1 MGPTLNNHYAL
12 LTQSRI
18 DLANTYFYFMNRIA
32 IFCGSKMGNDP
43 AYATATKELVK
54 EVVSKGI
61 EIVYGGGDVGLMGVV
76 AETVLENG
84 GTITGVI
91 PDKLYEMEV
100 AHTGITKLYRVR
112 DMHERKA
119 LMADL
124 SDGFIALPG
133 GIGTLEEIMEVMTW
147 AQIGYHEKPCAFLNI
162 KGYYDHLFTFF
173 ETMESNGF
181 LYSPVQSQSMI
192 SNSVQDLLN
201 LLEGIKQ

>member
-1 MGPTLNNHYAL
+1 MK
-12 LTQSRI
+12 
-18 DLANTYFYFMNRIA
+18 RIA
-32 IFCGSKMGNDP
+32 VYCGSKHGADP
-43 AYATATKELVK
+43 AYQKAAELLGT
-54 EVVSKGI
+54 ELADRNI
-61 EIVYGGGDVGLMGVV
+61 ELVYGGGAVGLMGVI
-76 AETVLENG
+76 ADSVLNNHG
-84 GTITGVI
+84 KVIGVI
-91 PDKLYEMEV
+91 PEKLYEMEV
-100 AHTGITKLYRVR
+100 AHMRLTELYRVKT
-112 DMHERKA
+112 MHERKA
-119 LMADL
+119 LIADL